1 MVLLVID
8 TQKGITDERLFEF
21 EKLKANI
28 KELIALARENAKEV
42 IYVQHDDGPG
52 TGFSVGDWDYE
63 IFDEFAPKSDEKI
76 FTKTVNSA
84 LHPSTG
90 LLDYLKNK
98 GEKSLII
105 VGLQT
110 NFCIDATIRSAFDN
124 GMEAFIPEFTN
135 STFDNDYM
143 DRETCYHYYNDF
155 MWPER
160 YAKCISMEEACSLIK
175 K

>member
-8 TQKGITDERLFEF
+8 TQKGIMDEELFDYA
-21 EKLKANI
+21 KTKKNI
-28 KELIALARENAKEV
+28 KELIDLARKSGTEV

-52 TGFSVGDWDYE
+52 SGFSKGDEDYE
-63 IFDEFAPKSDEKI
+63 IFDEFAPQGAERI

-90 LLDYLKNK
+90 LAAYLAEK
-98 GEKSLII
+98 GEKEVMV

-110 NFCIDATIRSAFDN
+110 NYCIDSTIRTGFDL
-124 GMEAFIPEFTN
+124 GLTMIVPEHAN

-143 DRETCYHYYNDF
+143 TADVCYHYYNDEI
-155 MWPER
+155 WPER
-160 YAKCISMEEACSLIK
+160 FATCVSMK
-175 K
+175 KARAYFK